1 MPLKLFWKYN
11 DIFNYSV
18 YTSTYSMERWNF
30 TLKLLQRKALG
41 FFGYSFAVDQQ
52 KVSER
57 ESKTFD
63 RLAQYSKEKTFK
75 FK

>member
-1 MPLKLFWKYN
+1 
-11 DIFNYSV
+11 
-18 YTSTYSMERWNF
+18 MERWNF